1 MKKLR
6 LLLTCALVLILP
18 GLAFAGAL
26 PDTGQIRCYDE
37 DSEISCPAP
46 GQEFYGQDAQYSCN
60 PRSYTDLGNG
70 IVRDNVTGLE
80 WQQKTAPDTYR
91 WQEALDYCS
100 NLDLGTHDD
109 LRLPTIQEL
118 STLVDSGI
126 PDPGPTVNID
136 YFPDTIG
143 SAYSD
148 YWAADADA
156 NNPNYAWVVHFSD
169 GSVKSIGK
177 MNALN
182 VRAVRGEL
190 SSTNFIDN
198 GDGTIT
204 DTNTGLM
211 WEIKTDDGGPRDKDN
226 AYTWEEALAYCESL
240 ILADNDDWRL
250 PNRNELQS
258 IIDYTRYG
266 PSVDPAFPLIRPSS
280 NWSSNTNAAILDSAW
295 IVNFYNGDV
304 SSLGKDN
311 ESYVHAVRGG
321 QCRIVPTTTT
331 TLPST
336 STIPDG
342 PCPARRIY
350 GDSSETS
357 ELLRSFRD
365 GILSRTAEGREII
378 KLYYLWS
385 PVIVQ
390 AMEED
395 EELQKW
401 LKETI
406 DRVLPII
413 ESEVTP

>member
-1 MKKLR
+1 MKRVR
-6 LLLTCALVLILP
+6 LWFTGAFLLIIP
-18 GLAFAGAL
+18 GAAFAGAL
-26 PDTGQIRCYDE
+26 PDTGQTRCYDE
-37 DSEISCPAP
+37 DSEISCPAQ

-60 PRSYTDLGNG
+60 PPSYTDLDNG

-80 WQQKTAPDTYR
+80 WQQATAPDTYR
-91 WQEALDYCS
+91 WQEAAAYCS
-100 NLDLGTHDD
+100 ALELGNHDD
-109 LRLPTIQEL
+109 WRLPTIQEL

-156 NNPNYAWVVHFSD
+156 NNLNYAWVVHFSD
-169 GSVKSIGK
+169 GTVKRIGK

-190 SSTNFIDN
+190 SSTDFTDN

-204 DTNTGLM
+204 DTITGLM

-226 AYTWEEALAYCESL
+226 TYTWEEALAYCENL
-240 ILADNDDWRL
+240 VHAEHDDWRL

-266 PSVDPAFPLIRPSS
+266 PSVDPLFPLIRPSS

-295 IVNFYNGDV
+295 IVNLYSGDV
-304 SSLGKDN
+304 STLGKEN

-336 STIPDG
+336 TSIPDG
-342 PCPARRIY
+342 RCPARRIY
-350 GDSSETS
+350 GDSSDTT
-357 ELLRSFRD
+357 ELLRTFRD
-365 GILSRTAEGREII
+365 GVLSRTAEGREII

-395 EELQKW
+395 EALQQW
-401 LKETI
+401 LKEAV

>member
-1 MKKLR
+1 MKR
-6 LLLTCALVLILP
+6 LLFASAVVLMLS
-18 GLAFAGAL
+18 GFAYAGTL
-26 PDTGQIRCYDE
+26 PDTGQTRCYDE

-70 IVRDNVTGLE
+70 TVCDNVTGLE
-80 WQQKTAPDTYR
+80 WQQKSAPDTYR
-91 WQEALDYCS
+91 WQEAFDYCN
-100 NLDLGTHDD
+100 NLELGNHDD
-109 LRLPTIQEL
+109 WRLPTIEEL

-148 YWAADADA
+148 YWSSTVDADVFTK
-156 NNPNYAWVVHFSD
+156 AWIVHFSD
-169 GSVKSIGK
+169 GSVKGSSK

-190 SSTNFIDN
+190 SSTAFRDN

-204 DTNTGLM
+204 DTRTGLM

-226 AYTWEEALAYCESL
+226 ACTWEEALAYCEN
-240 ILADNDDWRL
+240 LALAGHDDWRL

-258 IIDYTRYG
+258 IMDYSRYG

-280 NWSSNTNAAILDSAW
+280 NWSSNTNAANPTSAW

-304 SSLGKDN
+304 STIGKQN

-336 STIPDG
+336 TTIPDG

-350 GDSSETS
+350 GDAAEET
-357 ELLRSFRD
+357 ELLRQFRD
-365 GILSRTAEGREII
+365 GVLSRTVEGREII

-385 PVIVQ
+385 PVIVK
-390 AMEED
+390 AMED
-395 EELQKW
+395 DTELQQW
-401 LKETI
+401 LKEII
-406 DRVLPII
+406 DRVLPMI
-413 ESEVTP
+413 EREVTP